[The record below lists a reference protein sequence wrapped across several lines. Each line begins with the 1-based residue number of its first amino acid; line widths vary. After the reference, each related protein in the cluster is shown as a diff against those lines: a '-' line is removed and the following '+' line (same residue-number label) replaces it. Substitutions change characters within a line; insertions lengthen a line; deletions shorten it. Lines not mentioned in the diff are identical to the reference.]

1 MKSYKLYEKFYK
13 IVSKHVKEVSYEGL
27 TIDKEEIAELNEEFT
42 INLMRGFLT
51 FIFEKDIKQD
61 RKGYFYNEKYHSRE
75 DIVLQFLSNLK

>member
-13 IVSKHVKEVSYEGL
+13 IVNKHVKEVSYEGL

-51 FIFEKDIKQD
+51 FIFEKDIKLD
-61 RKGYFYNEKYHSRE
+61 TKGYSHSGKYYSRE